1 MNALNITDS
10 PDAPLAV
17 ACSDLLCRLVN
28 HRAAMAPHQKELHAG
43 KLLVEATEAIAK
55 LIEQLAASDALHL
68 DTLRQRN
75 KLRDRVIQ
83 YIKDHDQDENSTV
96 DELKFALDETEW

>member
-1 MNALNITDS
+1 MMT
-10 PDAPLAV
+10 PDKHEQANCGVL
-17 ACSDLLCRLVN
+17 CSAWLCRLVN
-28 HRAAMAPHQKELHAG
+28 HRAAMAPHQKERFAG

-55 LIEQLAASDALHL
+55 LIDQLAASDALHL

-75 KLRDRVIQ
+75 ELRDRVIK